1 MGRNKEISAESL
13 AFIKT
18 MQQNELTE
26 SEIYKK
32 IASRMKEGKNK
43 ETLLRLSSEELRHYE
58 IWKTYS
64 GLEMKPQR
72 LKVWWHGLMA
82 SLLGF
87 TFTLK
92 MMENGEALAQVSYDK
107 LAEEVPESV
116 QIREQEDAHEQALME
131 MLDEE
136 RLRYVGSMVLGL
148 NDALVELTGT
158 LAGLT
163 LAMQNTRIIALS
175 GLITGISATLSMAS
189 SEFLSAKSEGRPDAF
204 KSCIYTGIA
213 YLLTVALLVLPYLIF
228 PASQYLYA
236 LGTMLVIV
244 VLIIA
249 LFNYYISVAK
259 DLKFKSRFLEMACI
273 SLGVA
278 ALSFVVGLLVKNVLG
293 VDI

>member
-64 GLEMKPQR
+64 GLEMKPQK

>member
-64 GLEMKPQR
+64 GLEMKPQK

-259 DLKFKSRFLEMACI
+259 GLKFKSRFLEMACI

>member
-136 RLRYVGSMVLGL
+136 RLRYVGSHG
-148 NDALVELTGT
+148 G
-158 LAGLT
+158 
-163 LAMQNTRIIALS
+163 S
-175 GLITGISATLSMAS
+175 
-189 SEFLSAKSEGRPDAF
+189 
-204 KSCIYTGIA
+204 
-213 YLLTVALLVLPYLIF
+213 
-228 PASQYLYA
+228 
-236 LGTMLVIV
+236 
-244 VLIIA
+244 
-249 LFNYYISVAK
+249 
-259 DLKFKSRFLEMACI
+259 
-273 SLGVA
+273 
-278 ALSFVVGLLVKNVLG
+278 
-293 VDI
+293 

>member
-259 DLKFKSRFLEMACI
+259 GLKFKSRFLEMACI

>member
-1 MGRNKEISAESL
+1 
-13 AFIKT
+13 
-18 MQQNELTE
+18 
-26 SEIYKK
+26 
-32 IASRMKEGKNK
+32 
-43 ETLLRLSSEELRHYE
+43 
-58 IWKTYS
+58 
-64 GLEMKPQR
+64 
-72 LKVWWHGLMA
+72 
-82 SLLGF
+82 
-87 TFTLK
+87 
-92 MMENGEALAQVSYDK
+92 
-107 LAEEVPESV
+107 
-116 QIREQEDAHEQALME
+116 
-131 MLDEE
+131 
-136 RLRYVGSMVLGL
+136 
-148 NDALVELTGT
+148 
-158 LAGLT
+158 
-163 LAMQNTRIIALS
+163 MQNTRIIALS

-259 DLKFKSRFLEMACI
+259 GLKFKSRFLEMACI